1 MLIVFIKRDDQTDP
15 WIQSVVQYMRFL
27 ETKGKSR
34 YSDGVNRY
42 SDGVKR
48 YSDGVK
54 KHRL

>member
-1 MLIVFIKRDDQTDP
+1 MPIVFIKRDDQTDP